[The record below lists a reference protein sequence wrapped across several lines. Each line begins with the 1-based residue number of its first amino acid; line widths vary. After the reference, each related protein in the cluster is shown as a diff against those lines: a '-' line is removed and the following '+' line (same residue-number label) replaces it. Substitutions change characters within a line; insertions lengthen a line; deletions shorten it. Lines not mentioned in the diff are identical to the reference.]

1 MVNLFIFIENPII
14 ALIIIFLLAFSIAY
28 SKEDWLTEV
37 IILLL
42 LVFLISYLSILA
54 IFIISSQGLSSIL
67 IITKQFAILQ
77 QKNILNNTNTTNMI
91 IGAFSHSLND
101 SSSLYVFIDS
111 HILYEITNDAV
122 EYLMAVIIAIIYI
135 YSAI

>member
-1 MVNLFIFIENPII
+1 MMNLFIFIENPII
-14 ALIIIFLLAFSIAY
+14 ILIIIFLLAFSIAY

-42 LVFLISYLSILA
+42 LAFLISYLSILA
-54 IFIISSQGLSSIL
+54 IFIIGSYGLSSML

-77 QKNILNNTNTTNMI
+77 QQNISTNINTTNVVI
-91 IGAFSHSLND
+91 EALSHSLNE
-101 SSSLYVFIDS
+101 SFSLYDFIDS

-122 EYLMAVIIAIIYI
+122 EYLMAVIIAIII
-135 YSAI
+135 YYSVI

>member
-1 MVNLFIFIENPII
+1 MNLFIFIENPII
-14 ALIIIFLLAFSIAY
+14 ILIIIFLLAFSIAY

-42 LVFLISYLSILA
+42 LAFLISYLSILA
-54 IFIISSQGLSSIL
+54 IFIIGSYGLSSML

-77 QKNILNNTNTTNMI
+77 QQNISTNINTTNVVI
-91 IGAFSHSLND
+91 EALSHSLNE
-101 SSSLYVFIDS
+101 SFSLYDFIDS

-122 EYLMAVIIAIIYI
+122 EYLMAVIIAIII
-135 YSAI
+135 YYSVI